1 MVVIEKFDAAGIHDI
16 RRHFR
21 KIGNRGCLESSS
33 SFHADDAYTFGE
45 GSYILYRRAPPKS
58 IYSLKD
64 LSLQVSD
71 GKHHSIIAVNNYGF
85 GPDTLNFALTTGCW

>member
-45 GSYILYRRAPPKS
+45 GLINQFIP
-58 IYSLKD
+58 
-64 LSLQVSD
+64 
-71 GKHHSIIAVNNYGF
+71 
-85 GPDTLNFALTTGCW
+85 